1 MVHFATDIPTHTF
14 ILLYATQIKMFRKLI
29 SNPLCDTHE
38 TKDTS
43 KPDTTIPD
51 WANVSVFAQGLRE
64 GVRFKIIR

>member
-29 SNPLCDTHE
+29 SNPLCDNHA

-43 KPDTTIPD
+43 KSDTTI
-51 WANVSVFAQGLRE
+51 NRLGKCVGLRE